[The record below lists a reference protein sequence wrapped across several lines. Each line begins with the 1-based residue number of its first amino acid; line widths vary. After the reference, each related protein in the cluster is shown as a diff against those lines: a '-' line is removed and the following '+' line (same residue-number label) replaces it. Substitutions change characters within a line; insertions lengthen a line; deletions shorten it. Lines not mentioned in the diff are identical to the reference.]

1 MSSSVLILKNM
12 TMFFKIK
19 IHGFN
24 LLRLV
29 CA

>member
-12 TMFFKIK
+12 TMFFKIT